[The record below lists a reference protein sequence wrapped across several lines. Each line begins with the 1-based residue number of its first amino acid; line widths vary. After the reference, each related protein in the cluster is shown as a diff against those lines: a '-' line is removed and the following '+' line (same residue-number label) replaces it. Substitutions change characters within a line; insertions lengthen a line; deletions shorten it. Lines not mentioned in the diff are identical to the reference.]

1 MNTRLLVKFPGGYL
15 QRAVTP
21 AAGAR
26 IREGSLSVDVVT
38 LGEAARIAVTL
49 LYTMREPALEITAV
63 MEPRGGDVPFVDFVL
78 GDEVTVPN
86 VDGTPVAARV
96 VGMTLTFDSDGQPI
110 YVPEFDIGHEVA

>member
-1 MNTRLLVKFPGGYL
+1 MKNKLLVKFPGGYL

-21 AAGAR
+21 VTGAR

-49 LYTMREPALEITAV
+49 LSAMSEPALEVTAAI
-63 MEPRGGDVPFVDFVL
+63 EPRGGDEPYADFNL

-86 VDGTPVAARV
+86 VAGTGTAARV
-96 VGMTLTFDSDGQPI
+96 VGLTLTFDAEGAPI
-110 YVPEFDIGHEVA
+110 HVPELDFGHAV